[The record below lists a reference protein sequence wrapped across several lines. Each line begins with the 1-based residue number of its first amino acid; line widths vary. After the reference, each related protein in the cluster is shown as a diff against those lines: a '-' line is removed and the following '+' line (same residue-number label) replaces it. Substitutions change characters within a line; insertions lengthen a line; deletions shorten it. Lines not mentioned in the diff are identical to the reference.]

1 MTEQQYKEYK
11 EIKEEIG
18 QIKGFLSWCGDR
30 YRINSIGRHRFSIK
44 TFKDKFSLKRLWYCA
59 TENENTFDI
68 PLELQKRIVKV
79 VEDYVEEKEI
89 ELSKI

>member
-11 EIKEEIG
+11 EIKEEIEH
-18 QIKGFLSWCGDR
+18 IKRFLSWCGDK
-30 YRINSIGRHRFSIK
+30 YRMNSIGRHRFSIM
-44 TFKDKFSLKRLWYCA
+44 TFKDKFSLKRVWHCA